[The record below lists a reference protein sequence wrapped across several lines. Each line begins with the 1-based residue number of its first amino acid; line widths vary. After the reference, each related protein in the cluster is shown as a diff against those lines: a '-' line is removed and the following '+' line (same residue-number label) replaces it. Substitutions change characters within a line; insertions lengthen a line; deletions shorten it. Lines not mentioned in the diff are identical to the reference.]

1 MGLKD
6 LFQLNTKSA
15 FSDWTRRFSGVILYI
30 LITFLVMVLYL
41 DQQSWLE
48 KFNLKFQDLGY
59 KFRGKI
65 DTGNELVIL
74 ALDRKSLDQYGR
86 WPWSRDKLAT
96 LVEKISSANPKVIY
110 LDFYLP
116 SDIVEDTSG
125 RTDLLSGAIRNAGN
139 VILPLY
145 FNFAEVGLTPTRYPD
160 VLLSSTLKNIQD
172 REELSYDLPFK
183 AKEVYYPGQTL
194 AEAAFAL
201 GYVNQVSDLDKKV
214 RHESMIVA
222 YDDNYYPSVCLQI
235 ARRYLNLK
243 MEDLK
248 IEPGGKIYLKD
259 TFIPTDNK
267 WRFLINYDGPQGS
280 FKYYS
285 ASSLLDGSFNSDF
298 FFRKIVL
305 VGLTDLSTS
314 QLITPVSSRFPSV
327 EKTACVVENILHKNF
342 LKTSGFLS
350 ILDFLVL
357 ILIGSFCAFVLP
369 NVNLVQRLVIL
380 FVFLFVILNLS
391 FILFSSFHMITK
403 PFYPLLELLLFLLVS
418 PGIKLQKASVQK
430 MKEEEETREQ
440 VVIQERFIPAEPEP
454 EKTMRLGLKEET
466 KERTPTPFPST
477 LNPKPLEETST
488 PKIEKSTSHLSISQF
503 GRYQVQEIIGRGA
516 MGTVYKGVDPAI
528 DRPVALKTIRLDT
541 LASPEEMTELV
552 DRLVKEAQAAGRLS
566 HPNIV
571 TIYDVGQEGDLYYIA
586 MEYLQGYTLDK
597 MIQKKSDLNYKIVAK
612 IMIQTCLAL
621 SYAHEKGI
629 IHRDI
634 KPANIMILDNFDI
647 KVMDFGIARFG
658 GSATMTQTGMAMGTP
673 SYIAPEI
680 LQGKTADRRSDIFSL
695 GVVLYEILTGQKPF
709 KGETISALIYSILN
723 DHPLM
728 PSAINEKTP
737 TLFDRIVGK
746 ALEKVPEE
754 RYQNAS
760 EMEVQL
766 KEFLSSFVVTRTFRI

>member
-1 MGLKD
+1 MGLRD

-30 LITFLVMVLYL
+30 LITFLVIVLYL

-65 DTGNELVIL
+65 ETGNELVIL

-96 LVEKISSANPKVIY
+96 LVEKLSSANPKVIY

-116 SDIVEDTSG
+116 PDVVEDTSG
-125 RTDLLSGAIRNAGN
+125 RTDLLSGAIRKAGN

-145 FNFAEVGLTPTRYPD
+145 FNFAEGLTPTRYPD
-160 VLLSSTLKNIQD
+160 ILLSSALKNIQD
-172 REELSYDLPFK
+172 REELSYDLPYK

-194 AEAAFAL
+194 AEAACAL
-201 GYVNQVSDLDKKV
+201 GYVNQVRDLDKKV

-248 IEPGGKIYLKD
+248 VEPGGKIYLKD

-267 WRFLINYDGPQGS
+267 WRFLINYDGPKGS
-280 FKYYS
+280 FKYYP
-285 ASSLLDGSFNSDF
+285 ASSLLDGSFSPDL

-305 VGLTDLSTS
+305 VGLTDISIS
-314 QLITPVSSRFPSV
+314 QLNTPVSSRFPSI
-327 EKTACVVENILHKNF
+327 EKTACVVENIIHKNF
-342 LKTSGFLS
+342 LKISGFLS

-391 FILFSSFHMITK
+391 FILFSSFHIITK

-418 PGIKLQKASVQK
+418 PGIKPQKTSAPK
-430 MKEEEETREQ
+430 MREEEETREPE
-440 VVIQERFIPAEPEP
+440 VIKERFIPTEPEP
-454 EKTMRLGLKEET
+454 EKTMQLDMPGQAKE
-466 KERTPTPFPST
+466 KTPTPISFAP
-477 LNPKPLEETST
+477 PKPLDETSS
-488 PKIEKSTSHLSISQF
+488 PQVEKSTSPISISQF

-528 DRPVALKTIRLDT
+528 NRLVALKTIRLDT
-541 LASPEEMTELV
+541 LASPDEMAELV

-621 SYAHEKGI
+621 SYAHENGI

-647 KVMDFGIARFG
+647 KVMDFGIARLG
-658 GSATMTQTGMAMGTP
+658 GSANMTQTGMAMGTP

-680 LQGKTADRRSDIFSL
+680 LQGKTADKRSDIFSL

-723 DHPLM
+723 NQPLM
-728 PSAINEKTP
+728 PSALNEKTP
-737 TLFDRIVGK
+737 TLFDRIVSK

>member
-1 MGLKD
+1 MGLRD

-65 DTGNELVIL
+65 ESGNELVIL
-74 ALDRKSLDQYGR
+74 ALDRQSLDQYGR
-86 WPWSRDKLAT
+86 WPWSRDKLAA
-96 LVEKISSANPKVIY
+96 LVERLSLANPKVIY

-116 SDIVEDTSG
+116 PDAVEDTSG
-125 RTDLLSGAIRNAGN
+125 RTDLLSQAMKNAGN

-160 VLLSSTLKNIQD
+160 ILLSSSLVDIED
-172 REELSYDLPFK
+172 REEFSYNLPYK

-201 GYVNQVSDLDKKV
+201 GYVNQVRDLDRKV

-235 ARRYLNLK
+235 ARRYMSLK
-243 MEDLK
+243 TEDLK
-248 IEPGGKIYLKD
+248 VAPGPKIYLKD
-259 TFIPTDNK
+259 TFIPTDNQC
-267 WRFLINYDGPQGS
+267 RFLINYDGPKGS
-280 FKYYS
+280 FRYYP
-285 ASSLLDGSFNSDF
+285 ASSLLDGSLSPEL

-305 VGLTDLSTS
+305 VGLTDLSIS
-314 QLITPVSSRFPSV
+314 QLNTPVSSRFPAI
-327 EKTACVVENILHKNF
+327 EKTACVVENIIHKNF
-342 LKTSGFLS
+342 LKTSSFLS

-357 ILIGSFCAFVLP
+357 ILIGTFCAFVLP

-391 FILFSSFHMITK
+391 FILFSSFHIITK

-418 PGIKLQKASVQK
+418 PGIKPQKVPVSRSKNLV
-430 MKEEEETREQ
+430 ETGEAPAIR
-440 VVIQERFIPAEPEP
+440 ERFIPTEPEP
-454 EKTMRLGLKEET
+454 EKTMQLDMPGHATEKT
-466 KERTPTPFPST
+466 STPVSFSS
-477 LNPKPLEETST
+477 PKPLEETFT
-488 PKIEKSTSHLSISQF
+488 PKPEKSTSHISVSQF
-503 GRYQVQEIIGRGA
+503 GRYQVQEIIGKGA
-516 MGTVYKGVDPAI
+516 MGTVYKGIDPAI
-528 DRPVALKTIRLDT
+528 DRLVALKTIRLDT
-541 LASPEEMTELV
+541 LASPEEMAELV

-586 MEYLQGYTLDK
+586 MEYLQGYTLDR

-612 IMIQTCLAL
+612 IMIQSCQAL

-647 KVMDFGIARFG
+647 KVMDFGIARLG

-709 KGETISALIYSILN
+709 RAETISALIYNILN
-723 DHPLM
+723 DQPLM
-728 PSAINEKTP
+728 PSAVNEKTP

-746 ALEKVPEE
+746 ALMKDPEE
-754 RYQNAS
+754 RFQNAS
-760 EMEVQL
+760 EMEAQL

>member
-6 LFQLNTKSA
+6 LFQLNTNSA

-74 ALDRKSLDQYGR
+74 SIDRKSLDQYGR

-96 LVEKISSANPKVIY
+96 LVEKISSSNPKVIY

-116 SDIVEDTSG
+116 ADIVEDTSG
-125 RTDLLSGAIRNAGN
+125 RTNLLSGAIKNAGN
-139 VILPLY
+139 IVLPLY

-160 VLLSSTLKNIQD
+160 ILLSSALKNIQD
-172 REELSYDLPFK
+172 REELSYDLPYK

-194 AEAAFAL
+194 AEAASGL
-201 GYVNQVSDLDKKV
+201 GYVNQVRDVDKKV

-243 MEDLK
+243 MGDLK
-248 IEPGGKIYLKD
+248 VEPGGKIYLKD
-259 TFIPTDNK
+259 SYVPTDNK
-267 WRFLINYDGPQGS
+267 WRFLINYNGPKGT
-280 FKYYS
+280 FKYFS
-285 ASSLLDGSFNSDF
+285 ASSILDGSYSPEL

-314 QLITPVSSRFPSV
+314 QINTPVSSRFPSV
-327 EKTACVVENILHKNF
+327 EKTACVVENILQRNF

-357 ILIGSFCAFVLP
+357 ILIGCFCAFVLP

-380 FVFLFVILNLS
+380 FVFLFVIFNLS

-403 PFYPLLELLLFLLVS
+403 PFYPILELLLFLLVS
-418 PGIKLQKASVQK
+418 PGIKSQKASVQK
-430 MKEEEETREQ
+430 MRKEEETKEP
-440 VVIQERFIPAEPEP
+440 VAVQERFISAEPEP
-454 EKTMRLGLKEET
+454 EKTMRLDMQGQAKE
-466 KERTPTPFPST
+466 KTPTPISFTP
-477 LNPKPLEETST
+477 PKAVKET
-488 PKIEKSTSHLSISQF
+488 PAPRIEKSTSHISISRF

-528 DRPVALKTIRLDT
+528 DRPVALKTIRLDS
-541 LASPEEMTELV
+541 LASPEEMAELV
-552 DRLVKEAQAAGRLS
+552 DRLAKEAQAAGRLS

-571 TIYDVGQEGDLYYIA
+571 TIYDVGEEGDLYYIA

-621 SYAHEKGI
+621 SYAHDKGI

-647 KVMDFGIARFG
+647 KVMDFGIARLG

-680 LQGKTADRRSDIFSL
+680 LQGKTADKRSDIFSL

-723 DHPLM
+723 DHPQM

-746 ALEKVPEE
+746 ALEKDPEG

-760 EMEVQL
+760 EMETQL
-766 KEFLSSFVVTRTFRI
+766 KEFLSSFVVSRTFRI

>member
-1 MGLKD
+1 MGLRD
-6 LFQLNTKSA
+6 LFHLNTKSA

-65 DTGNELVIL
+65 ETGNELVIL

-96 LVEKISSANPKVIY
+96 LVEKLSSANPKVIY

-116 SDIVEDTSG
+116 PDVVEDTSG
-125 RTDLLSGAIRNAGN
+125 RTELLSGAIRKAGN

-160 VLLSSTLKNIQD
+160 ILLSSTLKNIQD
-172 REELSYDLPFK
+172 REELSYDLPYK
-183 AKEVYYPGQTL
+183 AKEVYYPDQTL
-194 AEAAFAL
+194 AEAAYAL
-201 GYVNQVSDLDKKV
+201 GYVNQVRDLDKKV

-222 YDDNYYPSVCLQI
+222 YDDNFYPSVCLQI

-248 IEPGGKIYLKD
+248 VEPGGKIYLKD

-267 WRFLINYDGPQGS
+267 LRFLINYDGPQGS
-280 FKYYS
+280 LRYSS
-285 ASSLLDGSFNSDF
+285 ASSLLDGLFSPDL

-305 VGLTDLSTS
+305 VGLTDLTTS
-314 QLITPVSSRFPSV
+314 QINTPVSSRFPSV

-350 ILDFLVL
+350 FLDFLVL
-357 ILIGSFCAFVLP
+357 ILIGCFCAFVLP

-380 FVFLFVILNLS
+380 CVFLFVILNLS

-418 PGIKLQKASVQK
+418 PGIKSQKASVQK
-430 MKEEEETREQ
+430 IREEEEIKEQ
-440 VVIQERFIPAEPEP
+440 VAIQERFIPAEPEP
-454 EKTMRLGLKEET
+454 EKTMRLDMPAQVKE
-466 KERTPTPFPST
+466 KTPTPFSP
-477 LNPKPLEETST
+477 PKPLEETPT
-488 PKIEKSTSHLSISQF
+488 PKIEKSTSHISINQF

-647 KVMDFGIARFG
+647 KVMDFGIARLG
-658 GSATMTQTGMAMGTP
+658 GSSTMTQTGMAMGTP

-680 LQGKTADRRSDIFSL
+680 LQGKTADKRSDIFSL

-709 KGETISALIYSILN
+709 KGETISALMYSILN
-723 DHPLM
+723 DQPLM

-746 ALEKVPEE
+746 ALEKVPED

>member
-1 MGLKD
+1 
-6 LFQLNTKSA
+6 
-15 FSDWTRRFSGVILYI
+15 
-30 LITFLVMVLYL
+30 
-41 DQQSWLE
+41 
-48 KFNLKFQDLGY
+48 
-59 KFRGKI
+59 
-65 DTGNELVIL
+65 
-74 ALDRKSLDQYGR
+74 
-86 WPWSRDKLAT
+86 
-96 LVEKISSANPKVIY
+96 
-110 LDFYLP
+110 
-116 SDIVEDTSG
+116 
-125 RTDLLSGAIRNAGN
+125 
-139 VILPLY
+139 
-145 FNFAEVGLTPTRYPD
+145 
-160 VLLSSTLKNIQD
+160 
-172 REELSYDLPFK
+172 
-183 AKEVYYPGQTL
+183 
-194 AEAAFAL
+194 
-201 GYVNQVSDLDKKV
+201 
-214 RHESMIVA
+214 MIVA

-235 ARRYLNLK
+235 ARRYLSLK

-267 WRFLINYDGPQGS
+267 WRFLINYDGPKGS

-285 ASSLLDGSFNSDF
+285 ASSLLDGSFSPDL

-314 QLITPVSSRFPSV
+314 QVNTPVSSRFPSV
-327 EKTACVVENILHKNF
+327 EKTACVVENVLHKNF

-350 ILDFLVL
+350 ILDFLLL

-391 FILFSSFHMITK
+391 FILFSSFHIITK
-403 PFYPLLELLLFLLVS
+403 PFYPILELLLFLLVS
-418 PGIKLQKASVQK
+418 PGIKSQKTSASR
-430 MKEEEETREQ
+430 MRNEEEISEPE
-440 VVIQERFIPAEPEP
+440 VIKERFIPAEPEP
-454 EKTMRLGLKEET
+454 EKTMRLDMPGQAKE
-466 KERTPTPFPST
+466 KTPTPISFTPA
-477 LNPKPLEETST
+477 KPLEETPT
-488 PKIEKSTSHLSISQF
+488 PKVEKSTSHISINQF

-541 LASPEEMTELV
+541 LASPEEMAELV

-647 KVMDFGIARFG
+647 KVMDFGIARLG

-723 DHPLM
+723 DQPLM

>member
-1 MGLKD
+1 
-6 LFQLNTKSA
+6 
-15 FSDWTRRFSGVILYI
+15 
-30 LITFLVMVLYL
+30 VLYL

-65 DTGNELVIL
+65 ETGNELVIL
-74 ALDRKSLDQYGR
+74 ALDRKSIDQYGR

-96 LVEKISSANPKVIY
+96 LVEKLSSANPKVIY

-116 SDIVEDTSG
+116 PDVVEDTSG
-125 RTDLLSGAIRNAGN
+125 RTDLLSGAIRKAGN

-160 VLLSSTLKNIQD
+160 ILLSSALKNIQD
-172 REELSYDLPFK
+172 REELSYDLPYK

-194 AEAAFAL
+194 AEAACAL
-201 GYVNQVSDLDKKV
+201 GYVNQVRDLDKKV

-248 IEPGGKIYLKD
+248 IEPGGKIFLKD
-259 TFIPTDNK
+259 TFIPTDNR
-267 WRFLINYDGPQGS
+267 WRFLINYDGPPGS

-285 ASSLLDGSFNSDF
+285 ASSLLDGSFSPDL

-314 QLITPVSSRFPSV
+314 QVNTPVSPRFPSI
-327 EKTACVVENILHKNF
+327 EKTACVVENIIHKNF

-350 ILDFLVL
+350 FLDFLVL

-369 NVNLVQRLVIL
+369 NVNLIQRLVIL

-391 FILFSSFHMITK
+391 FILFSSFHIITK

-418 PGIKLQKASVQK
+418 PGIKSQKSSATK
-430 MKEEEETREQ
+430 IGKEEETREPE
-440 VVIQERFIPAEPEP
+440 VIQERFIPTEPEP
-454 EKTMRLGLKEET
+454 EKTMRLDTPGQAKE
-466 KERTPTPFPST
+466 KTPTPFSFAPS
-477 LNPKPLEETST
+477 KPSEETST
-488 PKIEKSTSHLSISQF
+488 PKVQKSTSHISISQF

-541 LASPEEMTELV
+541 LASPEEMAELV

-647 KVMDFGIARFG
+647 KVMDFGIARLG

-723 DHPLM
+723 DQPAM
-728 PSAINEKTP
+728 PSGLNEKTP

-746 ALEKVPEE
+746 ALEKVPED

-760 EMEVQL
+760 EMEAQL
-766 KEFLSSFVVTRTFRI
+766 KEFLSSFVVSRTFRI

>member
-1 MGLKD
+1 MGLRD
-6 LFQLNTKSA
+6 LLQLNTKSV

-65 DTGNELVIL
+65 DSGNELVIL
-74 ALDRKSLDQYGR
+74 SIDRTSLDKYGR
-86 WPWSRDKLAT
+86 WPWSRDKLAA
-96 LVEKISSANPKVIY
+96 LVEKISSAKPKVIY

-116 SDIVEDTSG
+116 SDPVEDTSG
-125 RTDLLSGAIRNAGN
+125 RTGLLSSSIRNAGN

-160 VLLSSTLKNIQD
+160 ILLSSTLNNIQD
-172 REELSYDLPFK
+172 REGLSYNLPYK
-183 AKEVYYPGQTL
+183 AREVYYPDQTL
-194 AEAAFAL
+194 AEAACAL
-201 GYVNQVSDLDKKV
+201 GYANQVRDLDKKV

-235 ARRYLNLK
+235 VRRYLNLK

-248 IEPGGKIYLKD
+248 VETGGKIYLKD
-259 TFIPTDNK
+259 TFVPMDNK
-267 WRFLINYDGPQGS
+267 WRFSINYDGPPGS
-280 FKYYS
+280 FRYCS
-285 ASSLLDGSFNSDF
+285 AASLLDGSSSPDL

-314 QLITPVSSRFPSV
+314 QLMTPVSSSFPSV
-327 EKTACVVENILHKNF
+327 EKTACVVENLLHKNF

-357 ILIGSFCAFVLP
+357 VLIGCFCAFVLP
-369 NVNLVQRLVIL
+369 NVNLIQRLVIL

-403 PFYPLLELLLFLLVS
+403 PFYPLLELLLFLVVS
-418 PGIKLQKASVQK
+418 PGIKSQKASVQK
-430 MKEEEETREQ
+430 TREEEEIKEQ
-440 VVIQERFIPAEPEP
+440 VAIQERFIPAEPEP
-454 EKTMRLGLKEET
+454 EKTMQIDMSGQIKE
-466 KERTPTPFPST
+466 KTPTPVSLTPPRT
-477 LNPKPLEETST
+477 LEETPT
-488 PKIEKSTSHLSISQF
+488 PKVQKSTSQVSINQF
-503 GRYQVQEIIGRGA
+503 GRYKVQEIIGRGA

-528 DRPVALKTIRLDT
+528 DRLVALKTIRLDT
-541 LASPEEMTELV
+541 LASPDEMSELV

-597 MIQKKSDLNYKIVAK
+597 MIQKKSEMNYKIVAK
-612 IMIQTCLAL
+612 IMIQACQAL
-621 SYAHEKGI
+621 SYAHDKGI

-647 KVMDFGIARFG
+647 KVMDFGIARLG
-658 GSATMTQTGMAMGTP
+658 GSATMTQTGIAMGTP

-680 LQGKTADRRSDIFSL
+680 LQGKTADKRSDIFSL
-695 GVVLYEILTGQKPF
+695 GVVLYEILAGQKPF

-723 DHPLM
+723 DQPMM

-746 ALEKVPEE
+746 ALEKVTEN

-760 EMEVQL
+760 EMETQL
-766 KEFLSSFVVTRTFRI
+766 KEFLSSFVVSRTFKI